1 MFVFNRA
8 MAESLILIQKACSD
22 AEHTRIRR
30 LLNNAFS
37 ERALQS
43 QEEMINKYITL
54 MITKLH
60 KRAAANQ
67 PVDIMK
73 YFNFTTFDITG
84 DLMFDE
90 SFGSL
95 ETEEYDAWIANI
107 FKSLR
112 IGQYMFALEKYGIPV
127 VKIIE
132 SIPALAGDLEKH
144 ENYSKDKAA
153 RRLKKDTDRKDF
165 IR

>member
-1 MFVFNRA
+1 
-8 MAESLILIQKACSD
+8 
-22 AEHTRIRR
+22 
-30 LLNNAFS
+30 
-37 ERALQS
+37 
-43 QEEMINKYITL
+43 MINTYITL

-95 ETEEYDAWIANI
+95 ESEDYNEWIANM
-107 FKSLR
+107 FNSLR
-112 IGQYMFALEKYGIPV
+112 IGQYIHALMGYGFPILRIIANIPV
-127 VKIIE
+127 
-132 SIPALAGDLEKH
+132 LARDLEKH
-144 ENYSKDKAA
+144 ENHSKDKAA
-153 RRLKKDTDRKDF
+153 RRLKKKTDRKDF

>member
-1 MFVFNRA
+1 
-8 MAESLILIQKACSD
+8 
-22 AEHTRIRR
+22 
-30 LLNNAFS
+30 
-37 ERALQS
+37 
-43 QEEMINKYITL
+43 MINTYITL

-90 SFGSL
+90 SFKSL
-95 ETEEYDAWIANI
+95 ESENYNDWIANI
-107 FKSLR
+107 FKSMR
-112 IGQYMFALEKYGIPV
+112 IGQYIYSLMVYGFPVLKIIAGIPV
-127 VKIIE
+127 
-132 SIPALAGDLEKH
+132 LARDLEKH
-144 ENYSKDKAA
+144 ENHSKEKAA
-153 RRLKKDTDRKDF
+153 RRLKKKTDRKDF